1 MKSKLQ
7 LLLLVIFF
15 LSACNVGVKKDLLSG
30 LKVTNNGLSF
40 EEAFLQV
47 DDAKFNSNE
56 FPSGKMVYLFAT
68 GVSGFA
74 IKDGLVNLGGS
85 VVITDESG
93 NKVMD
98 HPDLF
103 EAYTTTGVSAEDAS
117 TINFYVP
124 MNEMFSPGKKYL
136 WKTRI
141 WDKNGEGAIEAEV
154 EFTVK

>member
-7 LLLLVIFF
+7 LLLLAIFF

-30 LKVTNNGLSF
+30 LKVSNNGLAY

-47 DDAKFNSNE
+47 DETRLNSNE

-68 GVSGFA
+68 GVSGFVL
-74 IKDGLVNLGGS
+74 KDSLVNLGGS
-85 VVITDESG
+85 VVITDENG
-93 NKVMD
+93 NKVSD
-98 HPDLF
+98 YPDLF
-103 EAYTTTGVSAEDAS
+103 EAYTTTGVSSEDAS

-124 MNEMFSPGKKYL
+124 MNEMFSAGKKYL

-141 WDKNGEGAIEAEV
+141 WDKNGEGSIEAEV